1 MNIACTRDDLKS
13 IEQNHEVNIRIAGNS
28 YYVGN
33 DIYTPALIKVV
44 DEKMPIEPVYPQP
57 QIKKPPIADLSEVE
71 RVTITSGNPIGY
83 VEKPTKKK

>member
-1 MNIACTRDDLKS
+1 M
-13 IEQNHEVNIRIAGNS
+13 
-28 YYVGN
+28 
-33 DIYTPALIKVV
+33 V